1 MSPLMPNP
9 MPLSTPYPDS
19 PRRAPIGTREKPL
32 PLIIDCDPGH
42 DDAMAIAIA
51 LARPELKLLGI
62 TTVAGNST
70 LPNTFLNARRVLA
83 LLGAS
88 NMPVAAGAAV
98 PLVRPLF
105 TAAYVHGES
114 GLEGADL
121 PEPAGRVHEAGAVD
135 LIAALV
141 AASAERVVLAPL
153 GPLTNIGLFIQTHPN
168 LIPKIAHI
176 SWMGG
181 VVGEGNV
188 TSAAEFNAYVDP
200 DAASVVF
207 ASGIPITMVGLDAT
221 HLAKMGSAERL
232 RLEVVGNQAGR
243 IFSELLRFFEIF
255 YRERYGWD
263 YCAIHDAVAVAHL
276 VDPDLV
282 AVVHAAVDIELG
294 DLQRGRTVV
303 DWFPDRLRERGRHAS
318 VDVAVGV
325 DSERFANLLVDAIG
339 HFD

>member
-1 MSPLMPNP
+1 

-19 PRRAPIGTREKPL
+19 PRRAPLGTRAKPL

-51 LARPELKLLGI
+51 IARPELNLLGV
-62 TTVAGNST
+62 TVVAGNST
-70 LPNTFLNARRVLA
+70 LPNTFLNTRRVLA
-83 LLGAS
+83 LLGAHD
-88 NMPVAAGAAV
+88 MPVAAGAAV

-135 LIAALV
+135 LIATLV
-141 AASAERVVLAPL
+141 AASPEPVVLAPL
-153 GPLTNIGLFIQTHPN
+153 GPLTNIALFIQAHPE
-168 LIPKIAHI
+168 LISKISHI

-181 VVGEGNV
+181 AVGEGNV
-188 TSAAEFNAYVDP
+188 TSAAEFNVYVDP
-200 DAASVVF
+200 DAAAVVF

-221 HLAKMGSAERL
+221 HLAKMGAAERA
-232 RLEVVGNQAGR
+232 RLEATGNRAGR
-243 IFSELLRFFEIF
+243 VFSDLLGFFEVF
-255 YRERYGWD
+255 YQERYGWD

-276 VDPDLV
+276 VDPELV
-282 AVVHAAVDIELG
+282 AVVHAAVDIELA

-303 DWFPDRLRERGRHAS
+303 DWFPDRLRDRGRAAS

-325 DSERFANLLVDAIG
+325 DSARFADLLVDVIG
-339 HFD
+339 QFE